1 MRLKIIRNFLM
12 RIRGFD
18 SLDTLIK
25 NGLEVGKNFNMQPG
39 CIIDPSHCWLIKIGN
54 NVTLARNVYLL
65 AHDASTKFT
74 LGYTKIGKISIG
86 DNVFVGTGVIIMP
99 NVNVGENVIIGA
111 GSVVTKDIP
120 NNSVVI
126 GSPAKRIYSYDEY
139 INRNKE
145 LMKKVPVFD
154 ESYTLRCKVTSQM
167 RKNMI
172 QKLDNT
178 IGFVE

>member
-1 MRLKIIRNFLM
+1 MKFQFIRNLLL

-18 SLDTLIK
+18 TLGYLIK
-25 NGLEVGKNFNMQPG
+25 NGLEVGKNFSMQPG

-65 AHDASTKFT
+65 AHDASTKFS

-86 DNVFVGTGVIIMP
+86 DNVFVGAAVIIMP
-99 NVNVGENVIIGA
+99 NVEIGNNVIIGA
-111 GSVVTKDIP
+111 GSIVTKDIP
-120 NNSVVI
+120 DNSVMI
-126 GSPAKRIYSYDEY
+126 GAPAKLICSYEEY
-139 INRNKE
+139 ISRNID

-154 ESYTLRCKVTSQM
+154 KSYTLKCKVTSQM
-167 RKNMI
+167 KKTMN